1 MRLVAAAGIGA
12 ITASA
17 GIRAVAALVTTV
29 VSAIVGAVATIV
41 AVVGAGATTATALTL
56 ATLAATTLA
65 TTLGVGDA
73 GHNHGRGVAELLQV
87 AFLHDLLA
95 DVRGAGAEAVLGR
108 LIQVVVLDVIFEVI
122 LEAGVDRLVTAAATL
137 VTTTTGA
144 AAGAIAATG
153 GGSVANVHGAVLALA
168 FVVFDLEL
176 ESVAVTDVTLLTLE
190 LRGVEEDLLTAI
202 LRLEET
208 ESAAGVPA
216 LDDSS
221 DFTHFASKLLDL

>member
-122 LEAGVDRLVTAAATL
+122 LEAGVDRLVTAAAT
-137 VTTTTGA
+137 TTGA